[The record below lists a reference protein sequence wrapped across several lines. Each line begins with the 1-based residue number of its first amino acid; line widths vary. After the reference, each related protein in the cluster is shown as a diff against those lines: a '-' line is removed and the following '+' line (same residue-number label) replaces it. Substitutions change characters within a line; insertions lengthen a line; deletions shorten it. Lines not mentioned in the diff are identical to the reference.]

1 MAYEYVLLP
10 HAQRDFDDIV
20 QYLAIDLAS
29 PQAAR
34 HFIDE
39 FVKKMALVCQSPHLY
54 SLSRIPEIANRGYR
68 PMPVMR
74 YVALYSI
81 RGDLIVV
88 AHIFH
93 QSQDYARYV

>member
-1 MAYEYVLLP
+1 MAYEFVLLP
-10 HAQRDFDDIV
+10 RAQRDFDAIV

-34 HFIDE
+34 HFVDE
-39 FVKKMALVCQSPHLY
+39 FEKKMALVCQNPRLY
-54 SLSRIPEIANRGYR
+54 ALSRIPEIGDRGYR
-68 PMPVMR
+68 PMPVQR

-81 RGDLIVV
+81 RENLIVV